1 GADPSRLRDGWAA
14 LGHRFSGEKQIVSG
28 ISMFLAGG
36 TSAETLDAEMQP
48 AKARQ
53 EEVMEAIVAN
63 LLGATALS
71 LSLGGVASAP
81 VPNGVEAAPIVTA
94 QVGGLGAADLGWAP
108 YYAALGATGFAQA
121 APAGFAALGDATFAQ
136 VGYGWVAGLGGPAV
150 AQYAAPAFA
159 ALGATGLAQAGG
171 GWGAG
176 PDVA

>member
-1 GADPSRLRDGWAA
+1 
-14 LGHRFSGEKQIVSG
+14 
-28 ISMFLAGG
+28 MFLAGG

-71 LSLGGVASAP
+71 LSLGGVANAP
-81 VPNGVEAAPIVTA
+81 VPNGVQAAPIVTA
-94 QVGGLGAADLGWAP
+94 QVGGLDAADLGWAP

-121 APAGFAALGDATFAQ
+121 GYGWGGYGWGDVAQVTAPAFAALGDATFAQ
-136 VGYGWVAGLGGPAV
+136 AGYGWVAGLGGPAV

-159 ALGATGLAQAGG
+159 ARGDATFAQAAPAGFAALGATGFA
-171 GWGAG
+171 
-176 PDVA
+176 